1 MTTSLDKSRIKVLL
15 LEGIHDR
22 AVENLAR
29 HGYTTVKRHKKALA
43 GDELAQAL
51 SDVHFV
57 GIRSR
62 TRLTA
67 DVIASARKLVSIG
80 AFCIGTNQID
90 LEAAMMR
97 GIPVFN
103 APFSNTRSVAELVL
117 AEIILL
123 LRGIPAK
130 NALLH
135 RGVWAKSA
143 DDAREVR
150 GKTLGIVGYGNIGT
164 QLSVMAEALGM
175 DVCFHDVVTKLPL
188 GNARPMPTLDALL
201 SAADVVTLHVPDTP
215 VTQGMIGR
223 AQFERMKPG
232 ASFINASRGTVVDLE
247 AAAAALES
255 RRLAGAAFDV
265 FPEEPEGNDQEFVS
279 PLRRFESVI
288 LTPHIA
294 GSTLEAQAN
303 IGTEVSEKLVRY
315 SDNGST
321 LSAVNFPEV
330 SLPEHPGSHRLLH
343 IHHNVPGVLSRI
355 NSVFSRSRIN
365 ISGEYLMTNAKIGYV
380 VIDVEANER
389 SSRAALKSLHEVE
402 DTIRARALFRASRR
416 LGARRPRSALGARP
430 GSPRRPPSLPRG
442 LVFTRPP

>member
-1 MTTSLDKSRIKVLL
+1 MTRATSLDKSRIKVVL
-15 LEGIHDR
+15 LEGVHDR
-22 AVENLAR
+22 AVENFDR
-29 HGYTTVKRHKKALA
+29 HGYRTVKRYKKALA
-43 GDELAQAL
+43 GDELKDAIA
-51 SDVHFV
+51 DAHFV

-62 TRLTA
+62 TRLTRE
-67 DVIASARKLVSIG
+67 VIASAPKLVTIG

-90 LEAAMMR
+90 LDAAMMR

-117 AEIILL
+117 AEITFL

-175 DVCFHDVVTKLPL
+175 DVCFYDIVTKLPL
-188 GNARPMPTLDALL
+188 GNARMMPTLDDVLA
-201 SAADVVTLHVPDTP
+201 AADVVTFHVPETP
-215 VTQGMIGR
+215 LTRGMMGR
-223 AQFERMKPG
+223 PQFARMKP
-232 ASFINASRGTVVDLE
+232 AAMLINASRGTVVDID
-247 AAAAALES
+247 AAADALE
-255 RRLAGAAFDV
+255 RKHLAGAAFDV
-265 FPEEPEGNDQEFVS
+265 FPAEPEGNDQEFLS
-279 PLRRFESVI
+279 PLRRFENVI

-294 GSTLEAQAN
+294 GSTIEAQAN

-355 NSVFSRSRIN
+355 NNVFSKNKIN

-380 VIDVEANER
+380 VIDVEAE
-389 SSRAALKSLHEVE
+389 SSRFALKALNAIEA
-402 DTIRARALFRASRR
+402 TIRTRVLF
-416 LGARRPRSALGARP
+416 
-430 GSPRRPPSLPRG
+430 
-442 LVFTRPP
+442 

>member
-1 MTTSLDKSRIKVLL
+1 VATSLEKSRIKIVL

-22 AVENLAR
+22 AVENFAR
-29 HGYTTVKRHKKALA
+29 HGYTSIERHKKALA
-43 GDELAQAL
+43 GDELAAAV
-51 SDVHFV
+51 SKAHFV

-67 DVIASARKLVSIG
+67 EAIAAAPKLVTIG

-90 LEAAMMR
+90 LDAAMMR

-117 AEIILL
+117 AEIIFL

-150 GKTLGIVGYGNIGT
+150 GKTLGIVGYGNIGS

-175 DVCFHDVVTKLPL
+175 DVCFYDVITKLPL
-188 GNARPMPTLDALL
+188 GNARMMPTLDALL
-201 SAADVVTLHVPDTP
+201 AAADVVTLHVPETP
-215 VTQGMIGR
+215 LTQGMMGA
-223 AQFERMKPG
+223 AQFARMKRG
-232 ASFINASRGTVVDLE
+232 ASFINASRGTVVDID
-247 AAAAALES
+247 AAAEALQS

-265 FPEEPEGNDQEFVS
+265 FPVEPESNDEEFLS
-279 PLRRFESVI
+279 PLRRFENVI

-294 GSTLEAQAN
+294 GSTIEAQAN

-355 NSVFSRSRIN
+355 NSVFSKNRIN
-365 ISGEYLMTNAKIGYV
+365 ISGEYLMTNPRIGYV
-380 VIDVEANER
+380 VLDVEANER
-389 SSRAALKSLHEVE
+389 SSRLALKSLNEIE
-402 DTIRARALFRASRR
+402 STIRARVLF
-416 LGARRPRSALGARP
+416 
-430 GSPRRPPSLPRG
+430 
-442 LVFTRPP
+442 